1 MSPASGVQQEV
12 SAHVAPVPDRTGPVM
27 AGPLQAAAARMV
39 GRTAELAALRE
50 QLAGLRATG
59 TGGLVLISGEAGVG
73 KSRLVREFAVGAERS
88 GVSVLIGRALPD
100 GEPYRPLVEAL
111 GGALRDRGLPDDET
125 LRPYLPV
132 LAAVLPDAAVPGGRA
147 DPRGGA
153 VLGEA
158 VLRLLGAL
166 GHRSAGACTLLVLE
180 DLHWVDPDTLTVLT
194 YLAHA
199 AESSP
204 LLLVATTRAE
214 VALPQPLLDLAAAT
228 QAAELTLERLDAD
241 DVREL
246 VEVCLS
252 GRPPEE
258 VMAFVRDNAD
268 GLPLL
273 IEELLTGLRSVG
285 ALDPTGRLV
294 GPLTPAVP
302 RTFAA
307 TVRRRVEDLDP
318 ATRSVLQA
326 GAVLGRRF
334 DWRLLPEVTG
344 LAEAEVLGALRA
356 GVRSGLIRAG
366 DGDTFEFRHALT
378 GEAIRDDLLPPER
391 RALAHAAAEIVERR
405 DPEAYALA
413 AGLRAAAGE
422 DERAAELSVAAG
434 KEAVRQGA
442 LATADLLLAR
452 AADLATAPE
461 LVTQAERELLTVLA
475 AKGDAER
482 SLALGERLLRDG
494 DESVRLVLAEVG
506 AEAERWDVAAAYLSA
521 IPDGGDPRLSV
532 LVARLAYARGEPERA
547 REIALTTL
555 RAAQEREL
563 WSVACQ
569 ALEVIGRVARI
580 DDAASARDAFA
591 AAEALAR
598 EHDLPTSR
606 VSALHELGTVDLLQ
620 DGSTARLERARQLA
634 EEAGVLGKAATL
646 DLQIAAGLLHGNP
659 ARGLEHAR
667 RCADLARR
675 LRADRVHAT
684 AICFQAIAHIE
695 LGDREQAER
704 CTAQALTL
712 APDDLDINAAVWG
725 QIRAHDAL
733 LADDLPRLL
742 ASLDKA
748 EDYLRRS
755 PSTAATPI
763 RGLWALVR
771 TLASQ
776 DGDAARAEAGPWS
789 VNWENAALLGYAEA
803 VACGRRSRQREAD
816 RELAEAD
823 RAMATLPWWQHRVR
837 LLVADAALTD
847 HWGDPVGWARE
858 ALPVFAG
865 RGETRLA
872 SRCREVL
879 RRAGAPV
886 PRPGRG
892 DTPVPSAL
900 RAVGVTSREVDVLQ
914 LMGDGLTNTAIA
926 QRLVLS
932 PRTIETHVANLVAKT
947 GVSNRAGL
955 VALARARIKSGP
967 EAS

>member
-1 MSPASGVQQEV
+1 M
-12 SAHVAPVPDRTGPVM
+12 
-27 AGPLQAAAARMV
+27 
-39 GRTAELAALRE
+39 
-50 QLAGLRATG
+50 
-59 TGGLVLISGEAGVG
+59 LVV
-73 KSRLVREFAVGAERS
+73 
-88 GVSVLIGRALPD
+88 
-100 GEPYRPLVEAL
+100 
-111 GGALRDRGLPDDET
+111 
-125 LRPYLPV
+125 
-132 LAAVLPDAAVPGGRA
+132 
-147 DPRGGA
+147 
-153 VLGEA
+153 
-158 VLRLLGAL
+158 
-166 GHRSAGACTLLVLE
+166 
-180 DLHWVDPDTLTVLT
+180 
-194 YLAHA
+194 
-199 AESSP
+199 
-204 LLLVATTRAE
+204 TTRAE
-214 VALPQPLLDLAAAT
+214 VAPPEPLLELVTAT
-228 QAAELTLERLDAD
+228 NAGEVSLERLDDD

-246 VEVCLS
+246 VEVCLAA
-252 GRPPEE
+252 RPPEE
-258 VMAFVRDNAD
+258 VVAFIRDNAD

-285 ALDPTGRLV
+285 ALDQAGRLV

-318 ATRSVLQA
+318 AARSVLQA
-326 GAVLGRRF
+326 AAVLGRRF
-334 DWRLLPEVTG
+334 DWRLLPEVTA
-344 LAEAEVLGALRA
+344 LPEAEVMAALRA

-366 DGDTFEFRHALT
+366 GGDTFELRHARTGEAIRDDLLAPEPRALAPAPPAAEVMAALRAGVRSGLIRAGEGDTFEFRHALT

-391 RALAHAAAEIVERR
+391 RALTHAAAEIVERR

-422 DERAAELSVAAG
+422 NERAAELSVAAG
-434 KEAVRQGA
+434 TEAARQGA
-442 LATADLLLAR
+442 LASAGLLLCR

-461 LVTQAERELLTVLA
+461 LITRAERELLTVLVL
-475 AKGDAER
+475 KGDAER

-521 IPDGGDPRLSV
+521 IPDDGDPRLSV

-555 RAAQEREL
+555 RAAQDREL
-563 WSVACQ
+563 WPVACQ

-580 DDAASARDAFA
+580 DDAARARDAFA

-646 DLQIAAGLLHGNP
+646 DLQIAAGLLHGDP

-695 LGDREQAER
+695 LGDREEAER
-704 CTAQALTL
+704 CTAQALAL
-712 APDDLDINAAVWG
+712 APEDLDINAAVWG

-742 ASLDKA
+742 ESLDKA
-748 EDYLRRS
+748 ADYLRRS

-771 TLASQ
+771 TLAGP
-776 DGDAARAEAGPWS
+776 DGDAARAEARPWS
-789 VNWENAALLGYAEA
+789 VNWANASLLGYAEA
-803 VACGRRSRQREAD
+803 VACGRRSRHREAD
-816 RELAEAD
+816 RELLEAD
-823 RAMATLPWWQHRVR
+823 RAMAALPWWQHRVR
-837 LLVADAALTD
+837 LLVADSALSD

-914 LMGDGLTNTAIA
+914 LMGEGLTNTAIA

-932 PRTIETHVANLVAKT
+932 PRMIETHVANLVAKT
-947 GVSNRAGL
+947 GASNRAGL
-955 VALARARIKSGP
+955 VALARAGIKSGP
-967 EAS
+967 DGR

>member
-1 MSPASGVQQEV
+1 
-12 SAHVAPVPDRTGPVM
+12 M
-27 AGPLQAAAARMV
+27 AGPWQAAAGRMV
-39 GRTAELAALRE
+39 GRTAELTMLRQRLAA
-50 QLAGLRATG
+50 LRATG
-59 TGGLVLISGEAGVG
+59 GSGGLVLVSGEAGVG
-73 KSRLVREFAVGAERS
+73 KSRLVRELATGAEHS
-88 GVSVLIGRALPD
+88 AVSVLIGRAVPD

-111 GGALRDRGLPDDET
+111 GGALRARGLPDDET
-125 LRPYLPV
+125 LQPYLPV
-132 LAAVLPDAAVPGGRA
+132 LAAVLPDAAVPGGRV

-166 GHRSAGACTLLVLE
+166 AHRSGGAGTLLILE

-204 LLLVATTRAE
+204 LLLVGTSRAE

-228 QAAELTLERLDAD
+228 QATELPLERLDAD

-258 VMAFVRDNAD
+258 VVAFVRDNAD

-285 ALDPTGRLV
+285 ALDPAGRLV

-307 TVRRRVEDLDP
+307 TVQRRVEDLDP
-318 ATRSVLQA
+318 AARSVLRA
-326 GAVLGRRF
+326 AAVLGRRF
-334 DWRLLPEVTG
+334 DWSLLPEVTG
-344 LAEAEVLGALRA
+344 LPEAEVLTALRA
-356 GVRSGLIRAG
+356 GVKSGLVRAG
-366 DGDTFEFRHALT
+366 AGDTFEFRHALT

-434 KEAVRQGA
+434 KEAARQGA
-442 LATADLLLAR
+442 LATADLLLSR
-452 AADLATAPE
+452 AAELATAPE
-461 LVTQAERELLTVLA
+461 LTTQAERELLTVLA
-475 AKGDAER
+475 GKGDAER
-482 SLALGERLLRDG
+482 ALALGERLLRDG
-494 DESVRLVLAEVG
+494 DESVRMVLAEVG
-506 AEAERWDVAAAYLSA
+506 ADAERWDVAAAYLSA
-521 IPDGGDPRLSV
+521 IPDDGDPRLSV
-532 LVARLAYARGEPERA
+532 LGARLAYARGEPERA
-547 REIALTTL
+547 GDMARVTL
-555 RAAQEREL
+555 AAAREREL
-563 WSVACQ
+563 WPVACQ

-580 DDAASARDAFA
+580 DDAAGARDAFA

-598 EHDLPTSR
+598 EHDLPTNR

-620 DGSTARLERARQLA
+620 DGSTGRLERARELA
-634 EEAGVLGKAATL
+634 EEAGVLGKAAIL
-646 DLQIAAGLLHGNP
+646 DLQIAAGLLHPEP

-667 RCADLARR
+667 RCADVARR
-675 LRADRVHAT
+675 LRADRLYAT
-684 AICFQAIAHIE
+684 AVCFQAIAHAE

-704 CTAQALTL
+704 CTAQALAL
-712 APDDLDINAAVWG
+712 APDDLDINAAIWG
-725 QIRAHDAL
+725 HVRAHEAL
-733 LADDLPRLL
+733 LADDLPRLMET
-742 ASLDKA
+742 LDKA

-755 PSTAATPI
+755 PSTAATPV

-771 TLASQ
+771 TLADR
-776 DGDAARAEAGPWS
+776 DGDAARAEARGSS
-789 VNWENAALLGYAEA
+789 VNWENASLIGYAEA
-803 VACGRRSRQREAD
+803 VACGRRGRRREAD
-816 RELAEAD
+816 RELAAAD
-823 RAMATLPWWQHRVR
+823 RAMAALPWWQHRIR

-847 HWGDPVGWARE
+847 SWGDPIGWARE

-879 RRAGAPV
+879 RKAGAPV

-892 DTPVPSAL
+892 DTPVPPAL
-900 RAVGVTSREVDVLQ
+900 RAVGVTSREVDVLR
-914 LMGDGLTNTAIA
+914 LMGEGLTNTAIA
-926 QRLVLS
+926 RRLVLS

-955 VALARARIKSGP
+955 IALARARIKSGP
-967 EAS
+967 EAG

>member
-1 MSPASGVQQEV
+1 
-12 SAHVAPVPDRTGPVM
+12 M
-27 AGPLQAAAARMV
+27 AGPGQAVARRMV
-39 GRTAELAALRE
+39 GRTAELTLLR
-50 QLAGLRATG
+50 QRLGGLRATG
-59 TGGLVLISGEAGVG
+59 SGGLVLVSGEAGVG
-73 KSRLVREFAVGAERS
+73 KSRLVRELAAGAEHS
-88 GVSVLIGRALPD
+88 TVSVLIGRAVPD

-125 LRPYLPV
+125 LQPYLPM
-132 LAAVLPDAAVPGGRA
+132 LAAVLPDAAVPGARV

-158 VLRLLGAL
+158 MLRLLAALAHRPGGA
-166 GHRSAGACTLLVLE
+166 GTLLILE

-204 LLLVATTRAE
+204 LLLVGTSRAE
-214 VALPQPLLDLAAAT
+214 VALPEPLLDLAAAT
-228 QAAELTLERLDAD
+228 QATELPLARLDAD

-246 VEVCLS
+246 IEVCLA

-258 VMAFVRDNAD
+258 VVAFVRDNAD

-273 IEELLTGLRSVG
+273 IEELLASLRTVG
-285 ALDPTGRLV
+285 ALDPAGRLV
-294 GPLTPAVP
+294 GPLTAAVP

-307 TVRRRVEDLDP
+307 TVQRRVEDLDP
-318 ATRSVLQA
+318 PARLVLRA
-326 GAVLGRRF
+326 AAVLGRRF
-334 DWRLLPEVTG
+334 DWSLLPEVTG
-344 LAEAEVLGALRA
+344 LTEAEVLAALRA
-356 GVRSGLIRAG
+356 GVKSGLIRA
-366 DGDTFEFRHALT
+366 DAGDTFEFWHALT

-391 RALAHAAAEIVERR
+391 RALAHAAADIVERR

-434 KEAVRQGA
+434 KEAARQGA
-442 LATADLLLAR
+442 LATADLLLSR
-452 AADLATAPE
+452 AGELATAPE
-461 LVTQAERELLTVLA
+461 LKTEAERELLTVLA
-475 AKGDAER
+475 GKGDAER
-482 SLALGERLLRDG
+482 ALALGERLLRGG
-494 DESVRLVLAEVG
+494 DQSVRLVLAEVG
-506 AEAERWDVAAAYLSA
+506 ADAERWDVAAAYLSA
-521 IPDGGDPRLSV
+521 IPDDGDPRLSV

-547 REIALTTL
+547 REMARATL
-555 RAAQEREL
+555 WAARERGL
-563 WSVACQ
+563 WPVACQ

-580 DDAASARDAFA
+580 DDAAGARDAFA

-598 EHDLPTSR
+598 EHYLPTNR

-620 DGSTARLERARQLA
+620 DGSTGRLERARQLA
-634 EEAGVLGKAATL
+634 EEAGVLGKAAIL
-646 DLQIAAGLLHGNP
+646 DLQIAAGLLHPEP

-675 LRADRVHAT
+675 LRADRLYAT
-684 AICFQAIAHIE
+684 AVCFQAIAHAE

-725 QIRAHDAL
+725 QVRAQEAL
-733 LADDLPRLL
+733 IADDLPRLL
-742 ASLDKA
+742 ETLDKA

-771 TLASQ
+771 TLA
-776 DGDAARAEAGPWS
+776 DKDADAARAEARRSS

-803 VACGRRSRQREAD
+803 VAAGRRGRRREAD
-816 RELAEAD
+816 RELAAAD
-823 RAMATLPWWQHRVR
+823 RAMAALPWWQHRIR
-837 LLVADAALTD
+837 LLVADAAVTD
-847 HWGDPVGWARE
+847 GWGDPIGWARE

-892 DTPVPSAL
+892 DTPVPPAL
-900 RAVGVTSREVDVLQ
+900 RAVGVTSREVDVLR

-947 GVSNRAGL
+947 GVPNRAGL

-967 EAS
+967 ETD

>member
-1 MSPASGVQQEV
+1 MSPLSGVQQEV
-12 SAHVAPVPDRTGPVM
+12 SGNVAPVPDRTGPVM
-27 AGPLQAAAARMV
+27 AGPLQAAAGRLV
-39 GRTAELAALRE
+39 GRTTELGVLRQRLAALK
-50 QLAGLRATG
+50 ASG
-59 TGGLVLISGEAGVG
+59 TGGLVLVAGEAGVG
-73 KSRLVREFAVGAERS
+73 KSRLVRELAVGAER
-88 GVSVLIGRALPD
+88 GGMSVLVGRAVPD

-125 LRPYLPV
+125 LQPYLPV
-132 LAAVLPDAAVPGGRA
+132 LAAVLLDAAVPGGRT

-153 VLGEA
+153 ALGEA
-158 VLRLLGAL
+158 VLRLLAAL
-166 GHRSAGACTLLVLE
+166 THQTRAAGTLLVLE

-199 AESSP
+199 AESNP
-204 LLLVATTRAE
+204 LLLVGTARSE
-214 VALPQPLLDLAAAT
+214 LALPQPLLDLVTAT
-228 QAAELTLERLDAD
+228 QATELTLERLEPD

-252 GRPPEE
+252 GRPPDE
-258 VMAFVRDNAD
+258 VVAFVRDNAD

-285 ALDPTGRLV
+285 ALDAAGRLV
-294 GPLTPAVP
+294 GPLTPSVP

-307 TVRRRVEDLDP
+307 TVRRRVEDLEP
-318 ATRSVLQA
+318 AARSVLQA
-326 GAVLGRRF
+326 AAVLGRRF

-344 LAEAEVLGALRA
+344 LTAAEVLEALRA
-356 GVRSGLIRAG
+356 GVRTGLIRACN
-366 DGDTFEFRHALT
+366 GDTFEFRHALT

-391 RALAHAAAEIVERR
+391 RTLAHAAAEIVERR

-413 AGLRAAAGE
+413 AGLRAAASE

-434 KEAVRQGA
+434 REAARQGA
-442 LATADLLLAR
+442 LASADLLLSR

-461 LVTQAERELLTVLA
+461 LIAQAERELLTVLDL
-475 AKGDAER
+475 KGDAER
-482 SLALGERLLRDG
+482 ALPLGERLLRDG
-494 DESVRLVLAEVG
+494 DETVRLVLAEVG
-506 AEAERWDVAAAYLSA
+506 ADAERWDVVAAYLSA
-521 IPDGGDPRLSV
+521 IPDDGDPRLSV

-547 REIALTTL
+547 REIATATL
-555 RAAQEREL
+555 RAAREREL
-563 WSVACQ
+563 WQVACQ

-580 DDAASARDAFA
+580 DDAAGARDAFA
-591 AAEALAR
+591 TAEALAR

-634 EEAGVLGKAATL
+634 EEAGVLGKAAIL
-646 DLQIAAGLLHGNP
+646 DLQIAAGVLHRDP

-667 RCADLARR
+667 RCADVARR
-675 LRADRVHAT
+675 LRADRLHAT
-684 AICFQAIAHIE
+684 AVCFQAIAHVE
-695 LGDREQAER
+695 LGEREQAER
-704 CTAQALTL
+704 CTAQALAL

-725 QIRAHDAL
+725 QVRAHDAL

-742 ASLDKA
+742 EALDKA

-771 TLASQ
+771 TLSGQ
-776 DGDAARAEAGPWS
+776 DGDAARAEAHRS
-789 VNWENAALLGYAEA
+789 AVNWENASLLGYAEA
-803 VACGRRSRQREAD
+803 VACGRRGRHREAD
-816 RELAEAD
+816 RELAVAD
-823 RAMATLPWWQHRVR
+823 RAMAALPWWQHRTR
-837 LLVADAALTD
+837 LLVADDALSD
-847 HWGDPVGWARE
+847 HWGDPVAWARE

-892 DTPVPSAL
+892 DTPVPPAL
-900 RAVGVTSREVDVLQ
+900 RAVGVTSREVDVLR
-914 LMGDGLTNTAIA
+914 LMGEGLTNTAIA

-932 PRTIETHVANLVAKT
+932 PRTIETHVANLVSKT
-947 GVSNRAGL
+947 GVPNRAGL
-955 VALARARIKSGP
+955 VALARTKSGP
-967 EAS
+967 DAS